1 MLSIEKCNKILNKKK
16 QKYSQEEIKQIRKTL
31 YQVAEI
37 IYESKLM
44 NDEKPQREKS
54 CSIQKS

>member
-44 NDEKPQREKS
+44 NDEKPQRENS
-54 CSIQKS
+54 SSIQKS

>member
-16 QKYSQEEIKQIRKTL
+16 QKYSQQEIKQIIKTL

-44 NDEKPQREKS
+44 NDEKPQR
-54 CSIQKS
+54 

>member
-44 NDEKPQREKS
+44 NDEKPLRENS
-54 CSIQKS
+54 SSIQKS